1 LPFKQDNMDLYI
13 EKLKIIDQVIHTYN
27 ADVIDSINKVLE
39 KAKVIETPPKV
50 KMEDL
55 RKRIQTKMTE
65 SESY

>member
-1 LPFKQDNMDLYI
+1 MPFKQDNMDLYI